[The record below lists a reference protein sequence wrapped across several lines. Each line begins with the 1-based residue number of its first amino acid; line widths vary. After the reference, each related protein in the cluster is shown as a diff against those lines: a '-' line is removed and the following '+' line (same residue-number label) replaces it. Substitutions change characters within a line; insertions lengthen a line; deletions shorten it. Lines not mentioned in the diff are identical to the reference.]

1 MNRNLFFQEKTLY
14 TLKECQEALWN
25 LTPLSS
31 FPCKVGADILFPL
44 TSCSLIDSEGLIYR
58 NTYGLSFLKSYNNT
72 FIPENNAYLLINKLI
87 ARYKDHYAIMCN
99 DDSQETLTAKSKEIF
114 TKIFN
119 TLDYTSPKYDELLN
133 LYSNNKSKLLD
144 KLGRTRAGIDEYGE
158 QWVRASK
165 YY

>member
-72 FIPENNAYLLINKLI
+72 FIPVSH
-87 ARYKDHYAIMCN
+87 HY
-99 DDSQETLTAKSKEIF
+99 T
-114 TKIFN
+114 
-119 TLDYTSPKYDELLN
+119 
-133 LYSNNKSKLLD
+133 
-144 KLGRTRAGIDEYGE
+144 
-158 QWVRASK
+158 
-165 YY
+165 